1 MYGKSETYK
10 IHNYTSKMYQITL
23 QYQTNHHY
31 YLNDVTGKHLLL
43 QHNQRQQSI
52 EHQCIDKI
60 YEVKIH
66 SLEEWIYSIIHLI
79 RRNTVKHKLIN

>member
-1 MYGKSETYK
+1 
-10 IHNYTSKMYQITL
+10 MYQITL

-52 EHQCIDKI
+52 EHQCCCDMGQNDTIGKI
-60 YEVKIH
+60 ELNSSFVL
-66 SLEEWIYSIIHLI
+66 SSD
-79 RRNTVKHKLIN
+79 NTNYKNDIQ